1 MKIGLI
7 TNKVQ
12 VIIIILNYIIIME
25 PRFAK
30 TVLVGTIAGI
40 LGGAFGLGGSFM
52 MIPGITIRNLGS

>member
-1 MKIGLI
+1 
-7 TNKVQ
+7 
-12 VIIIILNYIIIME
+12 ME